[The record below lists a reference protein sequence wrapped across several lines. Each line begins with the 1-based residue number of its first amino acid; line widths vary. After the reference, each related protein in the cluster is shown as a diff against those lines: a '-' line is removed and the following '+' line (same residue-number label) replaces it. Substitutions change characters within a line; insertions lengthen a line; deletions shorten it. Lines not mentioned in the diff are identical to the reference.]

1 MRPRRYPYSG
11 KKESAF
17 VKADPELVEKL
28 LRPRSVLLDSQS
40 LTTRLQA
47 NDISV
52 GNSICI
58 DKGRK
63 TMENKITM
71 LDFGCGANTIDE
83 LIRGI
88 DSYFDSVN
96 IIGESSLND
105 YGRGQHDIIFRIAKV
120 LRKIRENEEKASSD
134 A

>member
-1 MRPRRYPYSG
+1 MRPKRYPYSG
-11 KKESAF
+11 KKESTF
-17 VKADPELVEKL
+17 VKVDPELVEKF
-28 LRPRSVLLDSQS
+28 LRPKNIIIDSKS
-40 LTTRLQA
+40 LTIRLRA
-47 NDISV
+47 KDISV

-71 LDFGCGANTIDE
+71 LDFGFGANTIDE

>member
-1 MRPRRYPYSG
+1 M
-11 KKESAF
+11 
-17 VKADPELVEKL
+17 
-28 LRPRSVLLDSQS
+28 
-40 LTTRLQA
+40 
-47 NDISV
+47 I
-52 GNSICI
+52 I
-58 DKGRK
+58 DEGRK

-88 DSYFDSVN
+88 ASYFDSVN

-105 YGRGQHDIIFRIAKV
+105 YGRGQYDTIFRLANV
-120 LRKIRENEEKASSD
+120 LRKIRENEEKASGD